1 MSVSKNAEVAS
12 LVVTSIEG
20 KPMVGSFNL
29 KQLIRGDQMT
39 LLELHY
45 QPGVRGPIHVHAH
58 ESLVYVVKGRVKTT
72 IGNDVYVL
80 DAGDAGCHPAGVP
93 HTVEAIEE
101 STVIEIKSPAQ
112 NISEFLGTH
121 GSA

>member
-1 MSVSKNAEVAS
+1 MLVSKNAEVAS

-20 KPMVGSFNL
+20 KPTIGSFDL
-29 KQLIRGDQMT
+29 KQLIRADHMT

-45 QPGVRGPIHVHAH
+45 RPGVRGQMHVHAH

-72 IGNDVYVL
+72 IGDEVHVL
-80 DAGDAGCHPAGVP
+80 AAGDAACHPAGVP

-112 NISEFLGTH
+112 DIAEFLGMQR
-121 GSA
+121 SA

>member
-1 MSVSKNAEVAS
+1 MNISKNADVAS

-20 KPMVGSFNL
+20 KPTIGSFDL

-45 QPGVRGPIHVHAH
+45 RPGVRGPIHVHAH
-58 ESLVYVVKGRVKTT
+58 ESVVYVVKGRVKTT
-72 IGNDVYVL
+72 IGNEVHFL
-80 DAGDAGCHPAGVP
+80 DAGDAACHPAGVP
-93 HTVEAIEE
+93 HTVESIEE

-112 NISEFLGTH
+112 DISEFLGTH
-121 GSA
+121 K